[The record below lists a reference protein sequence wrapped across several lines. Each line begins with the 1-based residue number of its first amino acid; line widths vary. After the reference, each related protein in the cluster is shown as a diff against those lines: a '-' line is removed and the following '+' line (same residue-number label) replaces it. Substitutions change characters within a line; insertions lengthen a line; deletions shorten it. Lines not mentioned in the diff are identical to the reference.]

1 VNPRAETQ
9 PPKKSPQK
17 SKSDFSTQI
26 SDLKQTFALVWETS
40 PGGAFLMFG
49 LSLLQSFLPAASLWT
64 SKLLLDAVANT
75 LKAGGGNLTL
85 LLELL
90 LLQLAVG
97 VLGSVLGT
105 AQNAVRELFSD
116 TLQNVISQK
125 ILGKAAK
132 LEVERF
138 ENPETYDALQNAY
151 REVGS
156 RPLGVLTQVISLF
169 QAVITL
175 LSIGVLMSRL
185 GWEILPLVLLATVPS
200 VWVSSKF
207 GLEGYRLIRRR
218 TQDARVQN
226 YLGNLLTSDT
236 LVKEVRLFHFE
247 PYLLER
253 WQQYYRK
260 FRKQL
265 VPLIRAR
272 NLWTLAASLFSALMI
287 GGATY
292 LILLR
297 VVRADISVGD
307 FSLFLLGL
315 AQVQGQFSNLLTGF
329 SSLYQHLLYMRNLF
343 EFLELEGRDLEA
355 GQEFV
360 GEIDTLEFDRV
371 AFSYPLSDKLV
382 LKDVSFKVQRGSALA
397 LVGENGAGK
406 TTIVKLLTRLFE
418 PTSGRIL
425 INGVD
430 ARAYNVRSLQ
440 AAMSIIFQD
449 FGQYQMTVAEN
460 ISLSGKDREQSSP
473 ISKALERAGAEFV
486 TGLPSGSETQLGRLF
501 DGGRQLSGGQ
511 WQRLALARLYYREAS
526 LLVFDEPTAAL
537 DARAEYQ
544 VVEALKAEASSRITV
559 IISHRFST
567 VRLADHIVVLEGGTV
582 QEEGSHLELLEQD
595 GRYAAMF
602 NLQAKGYL

>member
-1 VNPRAETQ
+1 
-9 PPKKSPQK
+9 
-17 SKSDFSTQI
+17 
-26 SDLKQTFALVWETS
+26 
-40 PGGAFLMFG
+40 MFG

-97 VLGSVLGT
+97 VLGSILGT

-185 GWEILPLVLLATVPS
+185 GWGILPIVLLATVPS

-260 FRKQL
+260 FRQQL
-265 VPLIRAR
+265 VPLIRDR

-297 VVRADISVGD
+297 VVRAEISVGD

-315 AQVQGQFSNLLTGF
+315 AQVQGQFANLLTGF

-355 GQEFV
+355 GQEFT
-360 GEIDTLEFDRV
+360 GQIETLEFDRV

-440 AAMSIIFQD
+440 TAMSIIFQD

-460 ISLSGKDREQSSP
+460 ISLSGKDRAGKDREQSEVITGTPISTS

-486 TGLPSGSETQLGRLF
+486 TGLPSGPETQLGRLF

-544 VVEALKAEASSRITV
+544 VVEALKAEAASRITV

-582 QEEGSHLELLEQD
+582 REEGSHLELLEQD

-602 NLQAKGYL
+602 HLQAKGYL

>member
-9 PPKKSPQK
+9 PPKK

-97 VLGSVLGT
+97 VVGSLLGT

-156 RPLGVLTQVISLF
+156 RPLGVLTQVIALF

-226 YLGNLLTSDT
+226 YLGSLLTSDT

-297 VVRADISVGD
+297 VVRAEITVGD

-315 AQVQGQFSNLLTGF
+315 AQVQGQFANLLTGF

-355 GQEFV
+355 GAEFT
-360 GEIDTLEFDRV
+360 GQIDTLEFDRV
-371 AFSYPLSDKLV
+371 AFSYPFSDKLV
-382 LKDVSFKVQRGSALA
+382 LKEVSFKVQRGSALA

-582 QEEGSHLELLEQD
+582 REEGSHLELLEQD

-602 NLQAKGYL
+602 HLQAKGYL